1 MSFYVKN
8 FAVKRRSLL
17 IFAVIMCCLSFFS
30 CVSTKKAVAEDK
42 SIASIEQNGA
52 GLKPIGEGTILS
64 LPGKNELAEKKL
76 DSTLAALIEKGSP
89 ASLKEAVLFI
99 QNDSKGLT
107 NENKL
112 YLKIIA
118 DIMYLAYPLETNG
131 VKPPVYT

>member
-1 MSFYVKN
+1 MRVSFYVKN
-8 FAVKRRSLL
+8 FAVKYRYLL
-17 IFAVIMCCLSFFS
+17 IFAVIMCCLPFFS
-30 CVSTKKAVAEDK
+30 CVNTKKAVAEDN
-42 SIASIEQNGA
+42 STGSIEQNGA

-64 LPGKNELAEKKL
+64 LPGKDELVEKKL
-76 DSTLAALIEKGSP
+76 DSTLAAYIEKGSP

-118 DIMYLAYPLETNG
+118 DIMYLVYPL
-131 VKPPVYT
+131 